1 MSTVIEP
8 NAPQGS
14 PSAFEITGAAPAAE
28 VIGLNARRVIAKRYS
43 LKDAQG
49 NSIEEWPD
57 IVRRVVGHVS
67 QAETDLVRRDEFYQ
81 TMAGIMLR
89 REFGPDTPCRVNA
102 GKPSRQRAACLLLDV
117 PDSIAGMMKPPT
129 DAASIH

>member
-1 MSTVIEP
+1 MPRAPHERGKGKREKMSTVIEP

-14 PSAFEITGAAPAAE
+14 PSAFDITGAAPAAAE

-43 LKDAQG
+43 LKDTQG
-49 NSIEEWPD
+49 EPIEEWPD

-89 REFGPDTPCRVNA
+89 REFVPNTPCLVNA
-102 GKPSRQRAACLLLDV
+102 GKP
-117 PDSIAGMMKPPT
+117 
-129 DAASIH
+129 

>member
-14 PSAFEITGAAPAAE
+14 PTPLEITGAQAAAPAD
-28 VIGLNARRVIAKRYS
+28 ILGLNARRVIAKRYS

-49 NSIEEWPD
+49 EPIEEWGD

-67 QAETDLVRRDEFYQ
+67 DAETDAGKKDEFYAV
-81 TMAGIMLR
+81 MSGIMLR
-89 REFGPDTPCRVNA
+89 REFVPNTPCLVNA
-102 GKPSRQRAACLLLDV
+102 GKP
-117 PDSIAGMMKPPT
+117 AG
-129 DAASIH
+129 

>member
-43 LKDAQG
+43 LKDPQG
-49 NSIEEWPD
+49 NAIEEWPD
-57 IVRRVVGHVS
+57 IVRRGGGPGHS
-67 QAETDLVRRDEFYQ
+67 QA
-81 TMAGIMLR
+81 AG
-89 REFGPDTPCRVNA
+89 D
-102 GKPSRQRAACLLLDV
+102 
-117 PDSIAGMMKPPT
+117 
-129 DAASIH
+129 